1 MTSRT
6 AGALAPIL
14 IVLGSFGPA
23 ASQDDPIAV
32 SSEDGDSEETRPWGQ
47 VVTEPDAASG
57 LKADDFELN
66 AAALAGDTLAVTVSY
81 GGGCEEHLFT
91 LDASGA
97 FLESDPVQLALSLA
111 HDANNDSC
119 ERWVTQ
125 EYLFDLSPLS
135 ARYEEEYQQASGAIV
150 LRLDAVSDDLLY
162 EFPAAAGTAVKDLSW
177 GRIKTS
183 VGR

>member
-6 AGALAPIL
+6 ACPLALSL

-32 SSEDGDSEETRPWGQ
+32 SSEDIGSEETRLWGL

-57 LKADDFELN
+57 LDDDDYELD
-66 AAALAGDTLAVTVSY
+66 AVALADDTLAVTVSY
-81 GGGCEEHLFT
+81 AGGCEDHLFT

-97 FLESDPVQLALSLA
+97 FLESDPVQLEVSLA

-125 EYLFDLSPLS
+125 DYLFDLSPLR
-135 ARYEEEYQQASGAIV
+135 ARYREEYQQASGAIV
-150 LRLDAVSDDLLY
+150 LRLDAASDDLLY